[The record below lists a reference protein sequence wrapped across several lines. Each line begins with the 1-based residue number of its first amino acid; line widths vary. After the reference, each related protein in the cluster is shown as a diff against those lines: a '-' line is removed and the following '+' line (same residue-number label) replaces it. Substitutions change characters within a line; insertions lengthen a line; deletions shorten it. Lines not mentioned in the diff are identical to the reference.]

1 MSPELPTPGPFT
13 VLCVDDDPSILRL
26 ELDALGGA
34 GWGVLIS
41 ESGERALNI
50 LGSATVDTVVLNYHM
65 PEMDGLVLSLEIK
78 RVNPEMPVIVFC
90 ASPERIPE
98 RLRELASAVVDKRG
112 PVRNLISAVKDA
124 TKAKDVAKTA
134 GTQHGIREYARYKVA
149 LRVLLNAP
157 KIAKP
162 GVFWINAQSLGEG
175 GLGADLPLSLQ
186 EGEMVLLDL
195 MFLDRVL
202 SVPASVRY
210 HTGHFHGFKF
220 VDITK
225 EQRTAIRQYCQALS
239 S

>member
-1 MSPELPTPGPFT
+1 MSSELRPPGPFT

-34 GWGVLIS
+34 GLGVLIA

-50 LGSATVDTVVLNYHM
+50 LGSATVSTVVLDYHM
-65 PEMDGLVLSLEIK
+65 PEMDGLALSLEIK
-78 RVNPEMPVIVFC
+78 RVNPGMPVIVFC
-90 ASPERIPE
+90 ASPARIPE
-98 RLRELASAVVDKRG
+98 RLRELASAVVDKGG
-112 PVRNLISAVKDA
+112 PVRNLISAIKDA
-124 TKAKDVAKTA
+124 ATTSV
-134 GTQHGIREYARYKVA
+134 TQHGIREYPRYKVA

-157 KIAKP
+157 KVGKS

-175 GLGADLPLSLQ
+175 GMGADLPLSLQ

-195 MFLDRVL
+195 MIRDRVL
-202 SVPASVRY
+202 TVPASVRY

-225 EQRTAIRQYCQALS
+225 EQRTAIRQYCQAHS